1 MLITLYDH
9 ILSHNTSPKTDII
22 TGFDKIMHLFCSRF
36 VPRLGVTGIDR
47 QSASVLLD
55 PPPPIFGG
63 KGVDMWRGVA
73 GLIISF
79 KGIIIRA

>member
-36 VPRLGVTGIDR
+36 VPRLGVTGINR
-47 QSASVLLD
+47 QSDLRLID

-63 KGVDMWRGVA
+63 KGVTVSSRLV
-73 GLIISF
+73 GLINSF
-79 KGIIIRA
+79 EGIIIRA

>member
-1 MLITLYDH
+1 VLITLYDH
-9 ILSHNTSPKTDII
+9 ILSHNTTLKTDII

-47 QSASVLLD
+47 QSDLRLID

-73 GLIISF
+73 GLINSLE
-79 KGIIIRA
+79 GIIIRK